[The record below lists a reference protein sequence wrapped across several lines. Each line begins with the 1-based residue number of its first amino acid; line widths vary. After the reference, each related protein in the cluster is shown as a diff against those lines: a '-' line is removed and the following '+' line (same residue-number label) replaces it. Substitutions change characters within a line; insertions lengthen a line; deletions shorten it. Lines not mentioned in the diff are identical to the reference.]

1 MQAAAT
7 TPCDGSA
14 SDETSTVRLATGLV
28 ATLLAVA
35 VFMVT
40 QDGDSSAEHTT
51 TPDEAVHLI
60 ATSQA
65 ADGTATET
73 TCTGF
78 LTGDGRVMTSSR
90 CLADPRYLGDQV
102 TVVHNPTGDSSKRS
116 RAATTGVILGDHLY
130 VDLEP
135 S

>member
-7 TPCDGSA
+7 TPYDGSA
-14 SDETSTVRLATGLV
+14 SDETSTVRLATGL
-28 ATLLAVA
+28 
-35 VFMVT
+35 
-40 QDGDSSAEHTT
+40 
-51 TPDEAVHLI
+51 I

-73 TCTGF
+73 TCSGV

-90 CLADPRYLGDQV
+90 CLPDPRYLGDQV
-102 TVVHNPTGDSSKRS
+102 TVVHNPAGDSSERS

-130 VDLEP
+130 VDLQP